1 MAIVKM
7 QKLSLCAAKSHRKEI
22 LETLQSLGVIDI
34 DNTSIQD
41 EELAQMDTRTAIQT
55 FEKNAQVLDNV
66 LGILKTHAGVSS
78 GGGLFSE
85 PEIVSKEKFDGIVKH
100 QNRFMRHAAAIEE
113 AEKGISECKGIIK
126 KDENQIIALGPWSS
140 LDIPLGYHGTSKV
153 RTLIGQMPGTW
164 SADALYQTAIEG
176 LSAEDGSDDS
186 SKGEASSFPVDCQII
201 SCENSVSNVVV
212 MCLRKDRDQVRQNL
226 RAAGFAAPPGDE
238 KGIPSERIEFYQA
251 DIKKQQGEI
260 EKLEEKIRSFTDEAD
275 EFRIAADYY
284 RTRAEKYR
292 VLATIPQSE
301 NMFFLE
307 GWVPA
312 EKAEPLKRLLEDRYD
327 AFIEFE
333 ESREDELEPTLLSNN
348 RFSSSAEG
356 VLEAYGLPT
365 KGRIDP
371 TTVMSFFYVFFFGMM
386 LSDAGYGLVMA
397 IGCAVLLLKKPR
409 MGDGMKK
416 MLRLFFW
423 CGLSTTVWGF
433 LYGGFFGDAID
444 VVAKTFFGFTGDTLL
459 KPLWFAPLNDP
470 MRLLIWCMLFGLIH
484 LFAGLAIKGAEYL
497 QQGDVVG
504 FFSDVVAWYLML
516 IGLVLMLMPSDIFA
530 SISGQTYHFPA
541 WLVSLSKIMAAVG
554 ALTILVMS
562 GRTNKNWGV
571 RIALG
576 AYDLY
581 GITSWL
587 SDLLS
592 YSRLLALGLATG
604 VIANVINMMASYGGG
619 GVVGA
624 IIFIVVFI
632 FGHLLNLAINALG
645 AYVHTN
651 RLQYVEFFSKFYDA
665 GGKKYNPFKPVSK
678 YVQIKEEK

>member
-7 QKLSLCAAKSHRKEI
+7 QKLSLCAAKTHRKEI
-22 LETLQSLGVIDI
+22 LETLQSMGVMDI
-34 DNTSIQD
+34 DNSYIQD
-41 EELAQMDTRTAIQT
+41 EELQQMDTRTAMTT
-55 FEKNAQVLDNV
+55 FEKNAATLDQVLKI
-66 LGILKTHAGVSS
+66 LGSYAKVSA

-85 PEIVSKEKFDGIVKH
+85 PEEVSKEKFDGIVKH
-100 QNRFMRHAAAIEE
+100 QGRFMRHAGAIQD
-113 AEKGISECKGIIK
+113 AEKEIQERRGIIRK
-126 KDENQIIALGPWSS
+126 NENQIIALQPWVS
-140 LDIPLGYHGTSKV
+140 LDIPLGLHGTRTV

-164 SADALYQTAIEG
+164 TLEALYETAIQGIKSAD
-176 LSAEDGSDDS
+176 DS
-186 SKGEASSFPVDCQII
+186 PVKADEFPVDIRII
-201 SCENSVSNVVV
+201 STENGTTNIVV
-212 MCLRKDRDQVRQNL
+212 MCLRKDRDQVRANL
-226 RAAGFAAPPGDE
+226 RGAGFAAPAGEE
-238 KGIPSERIEFYQA
+238 KGVPTERIEYYKQ
-251 DIKKQQGEI
+251 DIKKQEEAI
-260 EKLEEKIRSFTDEAD
+260 SDLEKKISGFADEAD

-292 VLATIPQSE
+292 LLGTIPQSE

-307 GWVPA
+307 GWVQASQA
-312 EKAEPLKRLLEDRYD
+312 ESIKKMLEERFD
-327 AFIEFE
+327 AFVEFE
-333 ESREDELEPTLLSNN
+333 AIREDEIEPTLLSNN
-348 RFSSSAEG
+348 RFSESAEG

-365 KGRIDP
+365 HGRIDP

-386 LSDAGYGLVMA
+386 LSDAGYGLVMT

-409 MGDGMKK
+409 MAEGIKK
-416 MLRLFFW
+416 MLKLFFW

-444 VVAKTFFGFTGDTLL
+444 VVAKTFFGYTGDTLL

-484 LFAGLAIKGAEYL
+484 LFAGLAVKGAEYL
-497 QQGDVVG
+497 QQKDVVG
-504 FFSDVVAWYLML
+504 FLSDVCAWYLML
-516 IGLVLMLMPSDIFA
+516 IGLVLMLLPSDIFA
-530 SISGQTYHFPA
+530 SISGQNFQFPA
-541 WLVSLSKIMAAVG
+541 WLNTLAKGMAILGAAV
-554 ALTILVMS
+554 ILLMS
-562 GRTNKNWGV
+562 GRANKNWGIRV
-571 RIALG
+571 ALG

-587 SDLLS
+587 SDILS

-632 FGHLLNLAINALG
+632 FGHLLNLGINALG

-651 RLQYVEFFSKFYDA
+651 RLQYVEFFGKFYDA
-665 GGKKYNPFKPVSK
+665 GGKQFKPFKTVSK
-678 YVQIKEEK
+678 YVQVKEEK